1 MTVGGAKRRMAD
13 AADIFYQSDRIIV
26 MGVVNTTPDSFSD
39 GGQFL
44 DADRAVAQAL
54 RLAAE
59 GADII
64 DIGGESTRPGAEPV
78 AEEEEIRRVIP
89 VIERLARASDVA
101 ISIDTVKARVAQLAL
116 QAGAKIVN
124 DISALQADEEMAAT
138 VAQAGAGVILM
149 HRRGTPQTM
158 QANTNY
164 DDLVAEVRE
173 ALAQAIARAEDAGC
187 DPRRI
192 MIDPGIGFGKS
203 LEGNLDLIC
212 SIKTFASLGKP
223 VLIGASRKSFVGRI
237 TGAEAPDR
245 LGGSLAA
252 AVAAVLNGAAAVRA
266 HDVKE
271 TRQAVDVAIRLRGR
285 Q

>member
-13 AADIFYQSDRIIV
+13 AADILYQPDRIIV

-164 DDLVAEVRE
+164 DDLVAEVRA

-203 LEGNLDLIC
+203 LEGNLDLIR

>member
-13 AADIFYQSDRIIV
+13 AADILYQPDRIIV

-203 LEGNLDLIC
+203 LEGNLDLIR

>member
-1 MTVGGAKRRMAD
+1 MSVGGAKTRMAN
-13 AADIFYQSDRIIV
+13 AADIFHQSDRIIV
-26 MGVVNTTPDSFSD
+26 MGVVNATPDSFSD
-39 GGQFL
+39 GGQFF
-44 DADRAVAQAL
+44 DTDRAVAQAL
-54 RLAAE
+54 QLAAE

-101 ISIDTVKARVAQLAL
+101 ISIDTVKAQVAQLAL
-116 QAGAKIVN
+116 KAGATIVN
-124 DISALQADEEMAAT
+124 DISALQADEKMAAT

-149 HRRGTPQTM
+149 HMRGTPQTM

-164 DDLVAEVRE
+164 DDLVGEVRE
-173 ALAQAIARAEDAGC
+173 ALAQAIARAEGAGC

-203 LEGNLDLIC
+203 LEGNLDLIR

-271 TRQAVDVAIRLRGR
+271 TRQAVDVALRLRGR

>member
-1 MTVGGAKRRMAD
+1 
-13 AADIFYQSDRIIV
+13 
-26 MGVVNTTPDSFSD
+26 MGVVNATPDSFSD
-39 GGQFL
+39 GGQYY

-64 DIGGESTRPGAEPV
+64 DIGGESTRPGAEAVP
-78 AEEEEIRRVIP
+78 EEEEIRRVLP
-89 VIERLARASDVA
+89 VIERLAYVSEVA
-101 ISIDTVKARVAQLAL
+101 ISIDTAKARVAELAL
-116 QAGAKIVN
+116 EAGATIVN
-124 DISALQADEEMAAT
+124 DVSALQADRAMAAM
-138 VAQAGAGVILM
+138 VARAGAGVILM

-158 QANTNY
+158 QSNTNY
-164 DDLVAEVRE
+164 DDLIAEVQG
-173 ALAQAIARAEDAGC
+173 ALAQGIARAEGAGC

-203 LEGNLDLIC
+203 LDGNLDLIR
-212 SIKTFASLGKP
+212 SIKTFARLGKP

-237 TGAEAPDR
+237 TGKEVEDR

-271 TRQAVDVAIRLRGR
+271 TRQAVDVAIRLRGK

>member
-1 MTVGGAKRRMAD
+1 MAD
-13 AADIFYQSDRIIV
+13 AADILYQPDRIIV

-203 LEGNLDLIC
+203 LEGNLDLIR

>member
-13 AADIFYQSDRIIV
+13 AADIFHQPDRIVV

-39 GGQFL
+39 GGQFF
-44 DADRAVAQAL
+44 DTDRAVAQAL

-78 AEEEEIRRVIP
+78 AEEEETRRVIP
-89 VIERLARASDVA
+89 VIERLARVSDVA

-116 QAGAKIVN
+116 EAGATMVN
-124 DISALQADEEMAAT
+124 DISALQTDEKMATT

-192 MIDPGIGFGKS
+192 MIDPGIGFGKN
-203 LEGNLDLIC
+203 LEGNLDLIR